1 MDSIDPQAYWST
13 LVVRPGRGGKYEW
26 EIVTRSVKTGNVVQ
40 VERGED
46 PAYDTWDAA
55 IAAGNEAARAY
66 QPNDPPMFR
75 LPD

>member
-1 MDSIDPQAYWST
+1 MDPIDPQAYRST
-13 LVVRPGRGGKYEW
+13 LVVRPGRGGKFEW
-26 EIVTRSVKTGNVVQ
+26 EIVTRSVATRDVVQ

-46 PAYDTWDAA
+46 HAYDTWDAA
-55 IAAGNEAARAY
+55 IAAGNKAARAY